1 MADLD
6 SFLSTATNLSKSFV
20 SITGTVGIAGF
31 VFDISND
38 SIVELDSEIT
48 DHYLEDGTPIED
60 HIAMKPERV
69 TLSGYCGE
77 YRNIVSDKKGTVQ
90 KVAEK
95 LITVSSYLPALSKGA
110 KAAYKLL
117 TQESFDSLTDALD
130 TGSDLFKA
138 YKGINIP
145 HDNQSQAFIFFEA
158 LRNARKTFTIQTP
171 YRYYTDMA
179 IESLKATQTG
189 LTKDESN
196 FEITF
201 KRIRYVNTKTT
212 SLSQS
217 LIDKAQ
223 GRLKNMAAPYVNKGI
238 AKGKQLAS
246 TALKSFWG

>member
-38 SIVELDSEIT
+38 SIVELDSEVT
-48 DHYLEDGTPIED
+48 DHYLESGTPIED

-117 TQESFDSLTDALD
+117 TGSSSSLSQVVDA
-130 TGSDLFKA
+130 GSDLFKA
-138 YKGINIP
+138 YKDINIP

-189 LTKDESN
+189 VTKDESS

-212 SLSQS
+212 SLAQDFVS
-217 LIDKAQ
+217 KAQ
-223 GRLKNMAAPYVNKGI
+223 NRLKNQMSSTINKGV
-238 AKGKQLAS
+238 AKGKEIAS